1 MWVELVGSL
10 PAGLFLKSPE
20 TFRVY
25 FRFHNFLYPSS
36 QRQGCK
42 PKNFAILLGFPLL
55 KTCQKL
61 SVSKEVDCSLI
72 TSGFSGLLRKSP
84 QLPQEVFFFRL
95 CTPVF
100 HSHPKATF
108 HLMFYVISY
117 DLFPI
122 SPHNGALVPG
132 CLHLRRKKSDLDSLY
147 YSGFVN
153 SSRNVFSL

>member
-1 MWVELVGSL
+1 MLKAQRFKGSGLQFNNMW
-10 PAGLFLKSPE
+10 
-20 TFRVY
+20 
-25 FRFHNFLYPSS
+25 
-36 QRQGCK
+36 
-42 PKNFAILLGFPLL
+42 LLGTFE
-55 KTCQKL
+55 
-61 SVSKEVDCSLI
+61 KESPI
-72 TSGFSGLLRKSP
+72 ASRGF
-84 QLPQEVFFFRL
+84 FFFRL

-100 HSHPKATF
+100 HSDPKATF

-132 CLHLRRKKSDLDSLY
+132 CLHLRRKKSDLDFLY